1 MLEMNLK
8 FPHWFSIVAYMLL
21 ILVPLWLA
29 LDRLIW
35 VAGYDIS
42 SWLDSLGRNYISQ
55 GVIEFTILQAF
66 FSTIATLVIGLPIA
80 WQLGRYEWPLQSLIK
95 SILTMPFVMPSIVA
109 AIGFLNIIG
118 REGLDIRSD
127 EGTWFTTLII
137 AHAWFNL
144 SLVIRF
150 CEPVLSTLDP
160 MLEDQIRLLPAGRT
174 SWGRIKNLWAPIL
187 LPSVAAAACMT
198 FVFSFTSFALV
209 RWITLGENTL
219 ESMMASIGSSAG
231 IDGYM
236 ISRNEII
243 LGASLI
249 QFAVLLVSLWLMSW
263 LQQKRQNL
271 LPQASE
277 NVAKTA
283 NPTGWFVIIP
293 AMAFALLPLVTI
305 LISSFRIR
313 ETTANG
319 TSYSW
324 GLDGWEYAFTAT
336 KSLPSAW
343 DALLNSLGY
352 ASLTLVI
359 ALPLGWL
366 LAQTIM
372 LIETER
378 PIMAR
383 ILDIATMLPFAVSS
397 VMIGLGVMLG
407 MIRIDAEFF
416 YSFWPT
422 PVIAHVMITTP
433 FVVRIMLPALRSIDP
448 SYDECARTLGVT
460 KWNRFF
466 QIRLPLLRGSILVA
480 TIFTL
485 AMSMGEFGASWVVTR
500 NSDWTTLPIMID
512 SLRSIPYN
520 NSLTAPAASAVSSVL
535 MLIAVTLFTWAEKFR
550 PSRGGGMF

>member
-127 EGTWFTTLII
+127 EGTWFATLII

-293 AMAFALLPLVTI
+293 AMVFALLPLVTI

-378 PIMAR
+378 PILAR

-466 QIRLPLLRGSILVA
+466 KIRLPLLRGSILVA

>member
-127 EGTWFTTLII
+127 EGTWFATLII

-293 AMAFALLPLVTI
+293 AMVFALLPLVTI

-466 QIRLPLLRGSILVA
+466 QIKLPLLRGSILVA

>member
-127 EGTWFTTLII
+127 EGTWFATLII

-293 AMAFALLPLVTI
+293 AMVFALLPLVTI

-343 DALLNSLGY
+343 DALLNSIGY
-352 ASLTLVI
+352 ASLTLII

-378 PIMAR
+378 PILAR

-448 SYDECARTLGVT
+448 SYEECARTLGVT

-466 QIRLPLLRGSILVA
+466 QIKLPLLRGSILVA

>member
-127 EGTWFTTLII
+127 EGTWFATLII

-343 DALLNSLGY
+343 DALLNSIGY
-352 ASLTLVI
+352 ASLTLII

-378 PIMAR
+378 PILAR

>member
-127 EGTWFTTLII
+127 EGTWFATLII

-352 ASLTLVI
+352 ASLTLII

-378 PIMAR
+378 PILAR